1 MFVNTDQSIA
11 GSYIT
16 KKSEATKEEKKL
28 KKEYIKKKKKIEKEN
43 KKEFIKK
50 KKKLSD
56 KAKSWITKKA
66 LTSLSIYYTD
76 INELPKANFYF
87 FAKNKDGV
95 TYIGYIKDDKR
106 SKILTKKDIN
116 VRKEQKGKAYL
127 VDGKRKV
134 ICHVHSTITSF
145 QVINSVVLAT
155 KDFNLGCTKGESNEE
170 IIGQVLQTG
179 NSGNGDI
186 YTEKWAIGNLKEQFV
201 VQIFKD
207 KKNALLALAETKK
220 KKIPFGPL
228 SPQQTDEKYYALII
242 GNSEYEDKQ
251 IDDLIAPA
259 NDAKALDEILKTKY
273 NFKTNLLLN
282 ASREE
287 ILDAIQELA
296 TTLNR
301 EDNLLI
307 YYAGHGMYIKEQEQG
322 YWLPVDSD
330 KNKRSKWIN
339 NQTVVAEVKSA
350 EAKHILLIVD
360 SCFAASL
367 TKSTTIDKNL
377 NIKKGDKK
385 WETLKLK
392 KARWLIASGGIEP
405 VDDSNGRGHSYFA
418 RKLIDTLE
426 KNEPGQVISSYEL
439 FGPIHTYV
447 VNNLPQNPERLKIL
461 DTGHDGGDFLF
472 FAKVE

>member
-11 GSYIT
+11 GNYIT

-66 LTSLSIYYTD
+66 LTSLSKYYTD

-106 SKILTKKDIN
+106 SDTLTKKNIN
-116 VRKEQKGKAYL
+116 IKKEQKGKAYL
-127 VDGKRKV
+127 VDGKV
-134 ICHVHSTITSF
+134 ICNIHSEISSF
-145 QVINSVVLAT
+145 QVIGLITLAT
-155 KDFNLGCTKGESNEE
+155 RSFNLGCTKGNKNEE
-170 IIGQVLQTG
+170 ILGHWVQMDE
-179 NSGNGDI
+179 SGSGKALN
-186 YTEKWAIGNLKEQFV
+186 EKEEIFE

-207 KKNALLALAETKK
+207 KKTTLLALAETNKE
-220 KKIPFGPL
+220 KIALGPL

>member
-11 GSYIT
+11 GNYIT

-66 LTSLSIYYTD
+66 ITSLSKYYTD

-106 SKILTKKDIN
+106 SDTLTKKNIN
-116 VRKEQKGKAYL
+116 IKKEQKGKAYL
-127 VDGKRKV
+127 VDGKV
-134 ICHVHSTITSF
+134 ICNIHSEISSF
-145 QVINSVVLAT
+145 QVIGLITLAT
-155 KDFNLGCTKGESNEE
+155 RSFNLGCTKGNKNEE
-170 IIGQVLQTG
+170 ILGHWVQMDE
-179 NSGNGDI
+179 SGSGKALN
-186 YTEKWAIGNLKEQFV
+186 EKEEIFE

-207 KKNALLALAETKK
+207 KKTTLLALAETNKE
-220 KKIPFGPL
+220 KIALGPL

-439 FGPIHTYV
+439 FGPIHAYV